1 VIIRCFAGEK
11 KHYKQDQMLGAS
23 LLLALREI
31 RRHIL
36 RSILTVLGIV
46 IGVAAVITMVTVG
59 NGVTAS
65 VQTQIASLGAN
76 SLILIPNAAGRQ
88 AGSGPPHP
96 FTDRDIAAIK
106 EQIAGIVAASGQ
118 ANSGQT
124 ATADGINWQT
134 TVTGTTDEGLSIQ
147 AMKVTSGRNFSADEE
162 AAGKSVCIIGETVR
176 KNLFVNVDPIG
187 RELRVGK
194 LACPIVGLLKE
205 RGQGGGGNDQDDSVL
220 MPLRTVQRDL
230 LGTTDIQWIVIGVN
244 PDYNNETVSADLER
258 LMRERRHLVP
268 GASEDFRII
277 DMKQISDA
285 VSGTLTVMTA
295 LVAAIAS
302 ISLIVGG
309 IGIVNIMLVSVT
321 ERTREIG
328 IRLAIGALARE
339 VRLQFLTEAVVL
351 CSLGGAIGIAL
362 SFGLSLLLTRL
373 MSIDYVFDPF
383 VNLGSLLFSSFLGIL
398 FGYVPAQRAAALNPI
413 DALRHE

>member
-1 VIIRCFAGEK
+1 
-11 KHYKQDQMLGAS
+11 MLGAS
-23 LLLALREI
+23 FLLALREI
-31 RRHIL
+31 RRHLL

-59 NGVTAS
+59 RGVTAS
-65 VQTQIASLGAN
+65 VQAQIASLGAN
-76 SLILIPNAAGRQ
+76 TLLVVPNAAGRQ
-88 AGSGPPHP
+88 AGSGPPRP
-96 FTDRDIAAIK
+96 FTERDVAAIR
-106 EQIAGIVAASGQ
+106 EQIGGVADVSGQ
-118 ANSGQT
+118 ANSGQI

-134 TVTGTTDEGLSIQ
+134 TATGTTDAGIAIQ
-147 AMKVTSGRNFSADEE
+147 AMVVTAGRTFTADEE
-162 AAGKSVCIIGETVR
+162 AAGKSVCIVGETVR
-176 KNLFVNVDPIG
+176 KNLFANVDPLG

-194 LACPIVGLLKE
+194 LSCPVIGTLKE
-205 RGQGGGGNDQDDSVL
+205 RGQGGGGNDQDDVVL

-230 LGTTDIQWIVIGVN
+230 LGTTDIQWIVVGVN
-244 PDYNNETVSADLER
+244 PAYDNELVSADLDR
-258 LMRERRHLVP
+258 LLRERRHLAP
-268 GASEDFRII
+268 GQSEDFRLI
-277 DMKQISDA
+277 DVKAISDT
-285 VSGTLTVMTA
+285 VSGTLRVMTA

-351 CSLGGAIGIAL
+351 CSLGGAIGIGF
-362 SFGLSLLLTRL
+362 SFGLSLLLTRI
-373 MSIDYVFDPF
+373 MAVDFAFDPL
-383 VNLGSLLFSSFLGIL
+383 VNLGSLLFSSFLGIV

>member
-1 VIIRCFAGEK
+1 
-11 KHYKQDQMLGAS
+11 MLGAS

-59 NGVTAS
+59 NGVTMS
-65 VQTQIASLGAN
+65 VRTQIASLGAN
-76 SLILIPNAAGRQ
+76 TLMVVTNSAARQ
-88 AGSGPPHP
+88 AGGGAPRP
-96 FTDRDIAAIK
+96 FTNEDVVAIR
-106 EQIAGIVAASGQ
+106 EQIGGIDAVSGQ
-118 ANSGQT
+118 ANSTLT

-134 TVTGTTDEGLSIQ
+134 SITGTTRDGIGIQ
-147 AMKVTSGRNFSADEE
+147 AMKVVEGRIFTAEE
-162 AAGKSVCIIGETVR
+162 ETAGKSVCIIGETVR
-176 KNLFVNVDPIG
+176 RNLFAQIEPVG

-194 LACPIVGLLKE
+194 IACPVIGVLKE
-205 RGQGGGGNDQDDSVL
+205 RGQGGMGNDQDDVVL
-220 MPLRTVQRDL
+220 MPLRTVQRQII
-230 LGTTDIQWIVIGVN
+230 GSTDIYWIVIGVN
-244 PDYNNETVSADLER
+244 PSYDNKAVSADLGG
-258 LMRERRHLVP
+258 LLRERRHIAP
-268 GASEDFRII
+268 GQDEDFRLI
-277 DMKQISDA
+277 DMKQISDT
-285 VSGTLTVMTA
+285 VSGTLKVMTG

-362 SFGLSLLLTRL
+362 SFGLSMLLT
-373 MSIDYVFDPF
+373 SIMAVDFVFDPLI
-383 VNLGSLLFSSFLGIL
+383 NLGSLLFSSILGIV

>member
-1 VIIRCFAGEK
+1 
-11 KHYKQDQMLGAS
+11 MLGAS

-31 RRHIL
+31 RRHLL

-46 IGVAAVITMVTVG
+46 IGVAAVVTMVTVG

-65 VQTQIASLGAN
+65 VRAQIASLGAN
-76 SLILIPNAAGRQ
+76 TLILVTNASGGPPGSGTPRNFTNEDIDAIRQQIGGIAGAAGQ
-88 AGSGPPHP
+88 
-96 FTDRDIAAIK
+96 
-106 EQIAGIVAASGQ
+106 V
-118 ANSGQT
+118 NSTQT
-124 ATADGINWQT
+124 AAANGISWQT
-134 TVTGTTDEGLSIQ
+134 NVLGTSDEGLGIQ
-147 AMKVTSGRNFSADEE
+147 VMSVSSGRIFTPEEE
-162 AAGKSVCIIGETVR
+162 AAGKSVCIIGATIR
-176 KNLFVNVDPIG
+176 KNLFPRLDPVG
-187 RELRVGK
+187 SELRIGK
-194 LACPIVGLLKE
+194 LACPVIGVLKE
-205 RGQGGGGNDQDDSVL
+205 RGQGGPGNDQDDTVL
-220 MPLRTVQRDL
+220 MPLKTVQRQII
-230 LGTTDIQWIVIGVN
+230 GTTDIYWTVLGVN
-244 PDYNNETVSADLER
+244 PAYDNNAVSADLSR
-258 LMRERRHLVP
+258 LLRERRHLAP
-268 GASEDFRII
+268 GERDDFRLI
-277 DMKQISDA
+277 DMKQISDT
-285 VSGTLTVMTA
+285 VSSTLRIMTA

-362 SFGLSLLLTRL
+362 SFGLSVLLTRIMDVQFL
-373 MSIDYVFDPF
+373 FDPL
-383 VNLGSLLFSSFLGIL
+383 VNIGSLLFSSFLGIL

>member
-1 VIIRCFAGEK
+1 
-11 KHYKQDQMLGAS
+11 MLGAS

-31 RRHIL
+31 RRHLL

-65 VQTQIASLGAN
+65 VRTQIASLGAN
-76 SLILIPNAAGRQ
+76 TLMVVTNSAARQ
-88 AGSGPPHP
+88 AGGGAPRA
-96 FTDRDIAAIK
+96 FTNEDVAAIR
-106 EQIAGIVAASGQ
+106 EQIGGIDAVSGQ
-118 ANSGQT
+118 ANSTVT

-134 TVTGTTDEGLSIQ
+134 SVTGTTNDGIGIQ
-147 AMKVTSGRNFSADEE
+147 AMTVTSGRIFTAEE
-162 AAGKSVCIIGETVR
+162 ETAGRSVCIIGETVR
-176 KNLFVNVDPIG
+176 KNLFANIDPLG

-194 LACPIVGLLKE
+194 LSCPIIGVLRE
-205 RGQGGGGNDQDDSVL
+205 RGQGGMGNDQDDVVL
-220 MPLRTVQRDL
+220 MPLRTVQRQII
-230 LGTTDIQWIVIGVN
+230 GTTDIYWIVIGVN
-244 PDYNNETVSADLER
+244 PAYDNKAVSADLSG
-258 LMRERRHLVP
+258 LLRERRHIAI
-268 GASEDFRII
+268 GQEDDFRLI
-277 DMKQISDA
+277 DMKQISDT
-285 VSGTLTVMTA
+285 VSGTLRVMTG

-351 CSLGGAIGIAL
+351 CSLGGAIGIGL
-362 SFGLSLLLTRL
+362 SFALSLLLTRI
-373 MSIDYVFDPF
+373 MSVDFVFDPLI
-383 VNLGSLLFSSFLGIL
+383 NLGSLLFSSFLGIV

>member
-1 VIIRCFAGEK
+1 
-11 KHYKQDQMLGAS
+11 MLGAS

-31 RRHIL
+31 RRHLL

-46 IGVAAVITMVTVG
+46 IGVASVITMVTVG

-65 VQTQIASLGAN
+65 VQQQIASLGAN
-76 SLILIPNAAGRQ
+76 TLIVIPNAGGRQ

-96 FTDRDIAAIK
+96 FDPQDVAAMK
-106 EQIAGIVAASGQ
+106 EQVGGIVAAAGQ
-118 ANSGQT
+118 ANSSAT

-134 TVTGTTDEGLSIQ
+134 AVTGTSNEGITIQ
-147 AMKVTSGRNFSADEE
+147 AMTVTSGRTFSPEEE
-162 AAGKSVCIIGETVR
+162 AAGKAVCIIGETVR
-176 KNLFVNVDPIG
+176 KNLFANVDAIG

-194 LACPIVGLLKE
+194 IACPIIGQLKE
-205 RGQGGGGNDQDDSVL
+205 RGQGGGGNDQDDVVL

-230 LGTTDIQWIVIGVN
+230 IGTTDIQWVVVGVN
-244 PDYNNETVSADLER
+244 PRFDNETVSADLSR
-258 LMRERRHLVP
+258 LLRERRHISF
-268 GASEDFRII
+268 GQSDDFRII
-277 DMKQISDA
+277 DLKQISDT

-351 CSLGGAIGIAL
+351 CSLGGAIGIGL
-362 SFGLSLLLTRL
+362 SFGLSVLLTRL
-373 MSIDYVFDPF
+373 MDVDFVFDPV
-383 VNLGSLLFSSFLGIL
+383 VNLGSLLFSSFLGIV
-398 FGYVPAQRAAALNPI
+398 FG
-413 DALRHE
+413 

>member
-1 VIIRCFAGEK
+1 
-11 KHYKQDQMLGAS
+11 MLGAS

-31 RRHIL
+31 RRHLL

-65 VQTQIASLGAN
+65 VRTQIASLGAN
-76 SLILIPNAAGRQ
+76 TLMVVTNAQARQ
-88 AGSGPPHP
+88 AGGGPPP
-96 FTDRDIAAIK
+96 NFTREDVDAIRAQIGGIDRV
-106 EQIAGIVAASGQ
+106 AGQVNASV
-118 ANSGQT
+118 T

-134 TVTGTTDEGLSIQ
+134 SVIGTTADGISIQ
-147 AMKVTSGRNFSADEE
+147 AMTLTAGRVFTAEEE
-162 AAGKSVCIIGETVR
+162 AAGKGVCIIGETVR
-176 KNLFVNVDPIG
+176 KNLYANVDPIG
-187 RELRVGK
+187 RQLRVGK
-194 LACPIVGLLKE
+194 VTCPVIGTLKE
-205 RGQGGGGNDQDDSVL
+205 RGQGGPGSDQDDTVL
-220 MPLRTVQRDL
+220 MPARAVQRQII
-230 LGTTDIQWIVIGVN
+230 GTTNIYWIVIGVN
-244 PDYNNETVSADLER
+244 AAYDNNAVSADLTR
-258 LMRERRHLVP
+258 LMRERRHLAI
-268 GASEDFRII
+268 GQEDDFRLI
-277 DMKQISDA
+277 DMKQIADT
-285 VSGTLTVMTA
+285 VSGTLKVMTG

-351 CSLGGAIGIAL
+351 CSLGGAIGIGLAFAL
-362 SFGLSLLLTRL
+362 SMLLTKI
-373 MSIDYVFDPF
+373 MSVDFVFDPLI
-383 VNLGSLLFSSFLGIL
+383 NLGSLLFSSFLGIV

>member
-1 VIIRCFAGEK
+1 
-11 KHYKQDQMLGAS
+11 MLGAS
-23 LLLALREI
+23 FLLAIREI
-31 RRHIL
+31 RRHLL

-65 VQTQIASLGAN
+65 VRQQIAQLGAN
-76 SLILIPNAAGRQ
+76 TLMVVTDAQARQ
-88 AGSGPPHP
+88 AGGAPPP
-96 FTDRDIAAIK
+96 NFTREDVEAIR
-106 EQIAGIVAASGQ
+106 EQIGGIDAVAGQV
-118 ANSGQT
+118 NSSVT

-134 TVTGTTDEGLSIQ
+134 SVTGTTDDGIKIQ
-147 AMKVTSGRNFSADEE
+147 AMTLTSGRIFTAEEE
-162 AAGKSVCIIGETVR
+162 AGGKGVCIIGETVR
-176 KNLFVNVDPIG
+176 KNLFANVDPIG
-187 RELRVGK
+187 RKLRVGK
-194 LACPIVGLLKE
+194 IACPVIGTLKE
-205 RGQGGGGNDQDDSVL
+205 RGQGGPGSDQDDTIL
-220 MPLRTVQRDL
+220 MPARAVQRQII
-230 LGTTDIQWIVIGVN
+230 GTTNIYWIVIGVN
-244 PDYNNETVSADLER
+244 PAYDNNAVSADLSR
-258 LMRERRHLVP
+258 LMRERRHIAP
-268 GASEDFRII
+268 GQQDDFRLI
-277 DMKQISDA
+277 DMKQISDT
-285 VSGTLTVMTA
+285 VSGTLKVMTG

-351 CSLGGAIGIAL
+351 CSLGGAIGIGLA
-362 SFGLSLLLTRL
+362 FGLSVLLTRL
-373 MSIDYVFDPF
+373 MAVDFLFDPLI
-383 VNLGSLLFSSFLGIL
+383 NLGSLLFSSFLGIV

>member
-1 VIIRCFAGEK
+1 
-11 KHYKQDQMLGAS
+11 MLGAS

-31 RRHIL
+31 RRHLL

-65 VQTQIASLGAN
+65 VRAQIASLGAN
-76 SLILIPNAAGRQ
+76 TLMVVTDSAARQ
-88 AGSGPPHP
+88 AGGGAPRN
-96 FTDRDIAAIK
+96 FTREDVDAIR
-106 EQIAGIVAASGQ
+106 EQIGGIDAVAGQV
-118 ANSGQT
+118 NSTVT

-134 TVTGTTDEGLSIQ
+134 NITGTTNEGIAIQ
-147 AMKVTSGRNFSADEE
+147 AMKVTAGRSFTSEE
-162 AAGKSVCIIGETVR
+162 AAAGKSVCIIGETVR
-176 KNLFVNVDPIG
+176 KNLFANVDPLG
-187 RELRVGK
+187 RELRIGK
-194 LACPIVGLLKE
+194 LTCPVIGVLKE
-205 RGQGGGGNDQDDSVL
+205 RGQGGPGSDQDDTIL
-220 MPLRTVQRDL
+220 MPARAVQRQII
-230 LGTTDIQWIVIGVN
+230 GTTNIYWIVIGVN
-244 PDYNNETVSADLER
+244 PAYDNKAVSNDLSR
-258 LMRERRHLVP
+258 LMRERRHIAP
-268 GASEDFRII
+268 GQPDDFRLI
-277 DMKQISDA
+277 DMKQISDT
-285 VSGTLTVMTA
+285 VSGTLRVMTG

-302 ISLIVGG
+302 ISLVVGG

-351 CSLGGAIGIAL
+351 CSLGGAIGIGLA
-362 SFGLSLLLTRL
+362 FALSLLLTKL
-373 MSIDYVFDPF
+373 MAVDFIYDPLI
-383 VNLGSLLFSSFLGIL
+383 NLGSLLFSSFLGIV

>member
-1 VIIRCFAGEK
+1 
-11 KHYKQDQMLGAS
+11 MLGAS

-31 RRHIL
+31 RRHLL

-46 IGVAAVITMVTVG
+46 IGVAAVVTMVTVG

-65 VQTQIASLGAN
+65 VRAQIASLGAN
-76 SLILIPNAAGRQ
+76 TLILVLNPSGRQ
-88 AGSGPPHP
+88 AGSETPRPLINE
-96 FTDRDIAAIK
+96 DINSIR
-106 EQIAGIVAASGQ
+106 QQIGGIAGAAGLV
-118 ANSGQT
+118 NSTQT
-124 ATADGINWQT
+124 AIANGISWQT
-134 TVTGTTDEGLSIQ
+134 TANGTSDEGMRIQ
-147 AMKVTSGRNFSADEE
+147 AMSVTSGRLFTSEEE

-176 KNLFVNVDPIG
+176 KNLFPDRDPVG
-187 RELRVGK
+187 SEMHVGK
-194 LACPIVGLLKE
+194 LACPVIGVLKE
-205 RGQGGGGNDQDDSVL
+205 RGQGGMGNDQDDTVL
-220 MPLRTVQRDL
+220 MPLKTVQRQII
-230 LGTTDIQWIVIGVN
+230 GTTNIYWAVLGVSPAYDN
-244 PDYNNETVSADLER
+244 KAVSADISGL
-258 LMRERRHLVP
+258 LRERRHLAP
-268 GASEDFRII
+268 GEPDDFRLI
-277 DMKQISDA
+277 DMKQISDT
-285 VSGTLTVMTA
+285 VSGTLRVMTA

-362 SFGLSLLLTRL
+362 SFGLSLLLTRIMDVEFL
-373 MSIDYVFDPF
+373 FDPLI
-383 VNLGSLLFSSFLGIL
+383 NMGSLLFSSFLGIL

>member
-1 VIIRCFAGEK
+1 
-11 KHYKQDQMLGAS
+11 MLGAS

-31 RRHIL
+31 RRHLL

-65 VQTQIASLGAN
+65 VREQIASLGAN
-76 SLILIPNAAGRQ
+76 TLMVVTDSQARQ
-88 AGSGPPHP
+88 AGGGPPRN
-96 FTDRDIAAIK
+96 FTREDVDAIR
-106 EQIAGIVAASGQ
+106 EQIGGIDAVAGQVSSSVA
-118 ANSGQT
+118 

-134 TVTGTTDEGLSIQ
+134 NITGTTRDGIAIQ
-147 AMKVTSGRNFSADEE
+147 AMKLTAGRAFTAEEE
-162 AAGKSVCIIGETVR
+162 AAGRAVCIIGETVR
-176 KNLFVNVDPIG
+176 KNLFANVDPLG

-194 LACPIVGLLKE
+194 LTCPVIGVLKE
-205 RGQGGGGNDQDDSVL
+205 RGQGGPGSDQDDTVL
-220 MPLRTVQRDL
+220 MPARAVQRQII
-230 LGTTDIQWIVIGVN
+230 GTTNIYWIVIGVN
-244 PDYNNETVSADLER
+244 PAYDNNAVSADLAR
-258 LMRERRHLVP
+258 LLRERRHIAP
-268 GASEDFRII
+268 GQGDDFRLI
-277 DMKQISDA
+277 DMKQISDT
-285 VSGTLTVMTA
+285 VSGTLRVMTG

-351 CSLGGAIGIAL
+351 CSLGGAIGIGL
-362 SFGLSLLLTRL
+362 SFGLSILLTKI
-373 MSIDYVFDPF
+373 MAVDFVFDPLI
-383 VNLGSLLFSSFLGIL
+383 NLGSLLFSSFLGIV

>member
-1 VIIRCFAGEK
+1 
-11 KHYKQDQMLGAS
+11 MLGAS
-23 LLLALREI
+23 FLLALREI
-31 RRHIL
+31 RRHLL

-65 VQTQIASLGAN
+65 VQAQIASLGAN
-76 SLILIPNAAGRQ
+76 TLMVVPNSSGRQ
-88 AGSGPPHP
+88 AGSGPPHL
-96 FTDRDIAAIK
+96 FTDQDVEAIK
-106 EQIAGIVAASGQ
+106 EQIGGIDAASGQ
-118 ANSGQT
+118 ANSTVT
-124 ATADGINWQT
+124 ATADAIHWQT
-134 TVTGTTDEGLSIQ
+134 TVTGTTDAGIGIQ
-147 AMKVTSGRNFSADEE
+147 AMVLTGGRIFTAEE
-162 AAGKSVCIIGETVR
+162 EIAGKSVCIIGETVR
-176 KNLFVNVDPIG
+176 KTLFANVDAIG

-194 LACPIVGLLKE
+194 LACPVIGTLKE
-205 RGQGGGGNDQDDSVL
+205 RGQGGMGNDQDDVVL
-220 MPLRTVQRDL
+220 MPLRTVKRQL
-230 LGTTDIQWIVIGVN
+230 LGTTDTQWIVIGVN
-244 PDYNNETVSADLER
+244 PAYDNQMVSADLGR
-258 LMRERRHLVP
+258 LLRERRHLAP
-268 GASEDFRII
+268 GQSEDFRLI
-277 DMKQISDA
+277 DMKQISDT
-285 VSGTLTVMTA
+285 VSGTLRVMTA

-351 CSLGGAIGIAL
+351 CSLGGAIGIGL
-362 SFGLSLLLTRL
+362 SFGLSMLLARL
-373 MSIDYVFDPF
+373 MDVDFVFDPL

>member
-1 VIIRCFAGEK
+1 
-11 KHYKQDQMLGAS
+11 MLGAS

-31 RRHIL
+31 RRHLL

-65 VQTQIASLGAN
+65 VRTQIASLGAN
-76 SLILIPNAAGRQ
+76 TLMVVTNAAARQ
-88 AGSGPPHP
+88 AGGGPPRN
-96 FTDRDIAAIK
+96 FTREDIQTIR
-106 EQIAGIVAASGQ
+106 EQIGGIDAVAGQ
-118 ANSGQT
+118 ANSSVT

-134 TVTGTTDEGLSIQ
+134 SVTGTTRDGIAIQ
-147 AMKVTSGRNFSADEE
+147 SMKVISGRAFTAEE
-162 AAGKSVCIIGETVR
+162 EVAGKSVCIIGETVR
-176 KNLFVNVDPIG
+176 KNLFASVDPLG

-194 LACPIVGLLKE
+194 ITCPVIGVLKE
-205 RGQGGGGNDQDDSVL
+205 RGQGGPGSDQDDTVL
-220 MPLRTVQRDL
+220 MPLRTVQRQL
-230 LGTTDIQWIVIGVN
+230 IGTTDIYWIVIGVN
-244 PDYNNETVSADLER
+244 PAFDNKAVSADLSN
-258 LMRERRHLVP
+258 LLRERRHIVP
-268 GASEDFRII
+268 GHEDDFRLI
-277 DMKQISDA
+277 DMKQISDT
-285 VSGTLTVMTA
+285 VSGTLRVMTA

-351 CSLGGAIGIAL
+351 CSLGGAIGIGLA
-362 SFGLSLLLTRL
+362 FGLSVLLTRL
-373 MSIDYVFDPF
+373 MSVDFLFDPLI
-383 VNLGSLLFSSFLGIL
+383 NLGSLLFSSFLGIV

-413 DALRHE
+413 EALRHE

>member
-1 VIIRCFAGEK
+1 
-11 KHYKQDQMLGAS
+11 MLGAS

-31 RRHIL
+31 RRHLL

-59 NGVTAS
+59 KGVTAS
-65 VQTQIASLGAN
+65 VQAQIASLGAN
-76 SLILIPNAAGRQ
+76 TLIVIPNVGGRQ
-88 AGSGPPHP
+88 AGSAPPRA
-96 FTDRDIAAIK
+96 FTEQDVQVIR
-106 EQIAGIVAASGQ
+106 EQIGGLKAVAGQ
-118 ANSGQT
+118 ANSAAT

-134 TVTGTTDEGLSIQ
+134 SVTGTTNDGIAIQ
-147 AMKVTSGRNFSADEE
+147 AMVVTSGRPFSADEE

-176 KNLFVNVDPIG
+176 KNLFANVDPIG

-194 LACPIVGLLKE
+194 LSCPIIGQLKE
-205 RGQGGGGNDQDDSVL
+205 RGQGGGGNDQDDVVL

-230 LGTTDIQWIVIGVN
+230 LGTTDIHWMVIGVN
-244 PDYNNETVSADLER
+244 PTYDNQIVSADLSR
-258 LMRERRHLVP
+258 LLRERRHLAP
-268 GASEDFRII
+268 GAPDDFRII
-277 DMKQISDA
+277 DLKQISDT
-285 VSGTLTVMTA
+285 VSGTLAVMTA

-351 CSLGGAIGIAL
+351 CSLGGAIGIGL
-362 SFGLSLLLTRL
+362 SFGLSMLLTRI
-373 MSIDYVFDPF
+373 MDVDFIFDPL
-383 VNLGSLLFSSFLGIL
+383 VNLGSLLFASFLGIL